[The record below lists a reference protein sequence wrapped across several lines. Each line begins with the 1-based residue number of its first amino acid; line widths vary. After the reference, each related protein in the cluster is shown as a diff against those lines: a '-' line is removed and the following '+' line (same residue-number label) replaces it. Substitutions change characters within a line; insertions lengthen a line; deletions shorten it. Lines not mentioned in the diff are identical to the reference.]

1 MYDNIVIIG
10 NKNYKNLKLNNIL
23 DSFNNNIRF
32 NFGLPNNNNGTKFD
46 NIVLNNHVFE
56 YAKKSL
62 EEKINKYCEF
72 FSISEQHISNFH
84 NNLNKYKII
93 IKQTND
99 WKHFNIF
106 LNNINCPYNFTHLP
120 RVGYIKLMNFIINKK
135 RVFVY
140 GFSIENIYDEHLY
153 VKNLKYGN
161 QNEDHIKRTGHNWD
175 TEIKILYWLHNNNFI
190 DATLCFLVDTEIP
203 TINCKFIKP
212 TVEIITTILK
222 YYPTC
227 ILKDYLNNNYNT
239 HEYFTNISFD
249 NNDCIIKL

>member
-1 MYDNIVIIG
+1 MYNNIIIIG
-10 NKNYKNLKLNNIL
+10 NKKYNNLKLDNIL

-46 NIVLNNHVFE
+46 NIVLNNHVFV

-62 EEKINKYCEF
+62 QEKINKYCDL
-72 FSISEQHISNFH
+72 FSISEQHITNFH
-84 NNLNKYKII
+84 NNLNKYKNI
-93 IKQTND
+93 IKQSNN

-106 LNNINCPYNFTHLP
+106 LNNIKCPYKFTHLP
-120 RVGYIKLMNFIINKK
+120 RVGYIELMNFIINKK

-161 QNEDHIKRTGHNWD
+161 KNKDHIKRTWHNWD
-175 TEIKILYWLHNNNFI
+175 IEIKILYWLHNNNFI